1 MAIGTVSEKGQLVI
15 PKKFRIKYGLKAKSQ
30 VEWVDTGQGLMLI
43 PIPKDPVKSSRGMLK
58 GTKVTTEALLE
69 SRKRDKELEH
79 KKSEKVKR

>member
-15 PKKFRIKYGLKAKSQ
+15 PKEFRIKYGLKAKSQ
-30 VEWVDTGQGLMLI
+30 VEWIDTGQGLMLI

-69 SRKRDKELEH
+69 TRGKDKELEH